1 MRRLLASFIL
11 LAAGASAVAAV
22 VIGSWPLVIAALV
35 AGAGFWYFGRCRHT
49 GPLGLL
55 PPSTDDAGSPV
66 PARWFCDACGQ
77 TWPAAIEH
85 GHPPV
90 RRFEGYDP
98 TKAVNAAKRADD
110 LARRQRALALKRAG
124 LDTARAPRPQR
135 DSADVVA
142 IRRFAK

>member
-1 MRRLLASFIL
+1 MASRDR
-11 LAAGASAVAAV
+11 GR
-22 VIGSWPLVIAALV
+22 
-35 AGAGFWYFGRCRHT
+35 RCRGRVLAFRPVPDT

-55 PPSTDDAGSPV
+55 PPSTDDAGLPV

-77 TWPAAIEH
+77 IWPAAIEH

-124 LDTARAPRPQR
+124 LDTARAPRPHR